1 VMVFSMTSIYPCP
14 APPGKEPT
22 TLSTPAYP
30 TDRLPRARLVTP
42 V

>member
-1 VMVFSMTSIYPCP
+1 VFSMTSIYPCP

-42 V
+42 I